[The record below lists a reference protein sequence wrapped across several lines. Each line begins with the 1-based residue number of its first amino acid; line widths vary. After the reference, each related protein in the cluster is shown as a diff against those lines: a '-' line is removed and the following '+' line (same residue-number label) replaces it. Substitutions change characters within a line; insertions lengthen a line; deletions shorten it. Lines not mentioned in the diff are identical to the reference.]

1 VQPEIAFE
9 MGYRSAAAGFFF
21 DGMELIAALAP
32 ALGGVDALRGGVE
45 LLFAVREQTNDDT
58 DFVASLCSRAF
69 NQHWPPPRGVDA
81 YRHLLTTG
89 VFEIVNRW
97 SYIDDIKQ
105 VNRLQAWFYAGFGLG
120 RGETVARG
128 LALLIRLRDIA
139 GADAAPLPQTP
150 ESLRR
155 MSAEAAKQMATASA
169 EDDLRAVRPLFEDS
183 ATRLQSL
190 ALALQAPLEQLVAP
204 ATFDDDL
211 AAFVSTASRV
221 RLDFRT
227 TAAIR

>member
-1 VQPEIAFE
+1 MQPEIAFE

-21 DGMELIAALAP
+21 DGMELVAALAP
-32 ALGGVDALRGGVE
+32 GMGGVDALRGGIE
-45 LLFAVREQTNDDT
+45 LLFAARDRTNDDT
-58 DFVASLCSRAF
+58 DFVASICGRAF
-69 NQHWPPPRGVDA
+69 GQHWPSPRTVDA

-128 LALLIRLRDIA
+128 VALLVRMRDIA
-139 GADAAPLPQTP
+139 GAAAPLPQMP
-150 ESLRR
+150 ENLRR
-155 MSAEAAKQMATASA
+155 MAAEAAKQMGTAAA
-169 EDDLRAVRPLFEDS
+169 EDDLRAVQPLFDD
-183 ATRLQSL
+183 AARRLQGL
-190 ALALQAPLEQLVAP
+190 ALALQAPLDAITPP

-211 AAFVSTASRV
+211 AAFEATATKVRV
-221 RLDFRT
+221 DFRT
-227 TAAIR
+227 AAALG